1 MGLQPGNVASTDLQ
15 QLCRFQLGQRR
26 LARQPVP
33 QQDQLP
39 FPRRQPLDELPQPP
53 GLVLLLAPVLHAE
66 AVLQHVRKSQGR
78 VILARFQRFLQRD
91 RPAVLALP
99 PEIHPKLVFNA
110 PAGVGGE
117 PRLAGGVEGVHRLHQ
132 ADGADGDQIFLVAG
146 LGVVFFRHMGHQP
159 QIVPDEFLPRRAVS
173 RPQHGEG
180 LDLLP
185 RGQGLGKAPGLQMQR
200 QHQKLRGEKLQQ
212 RQQHSSTSRN
222 SSPIVYV
229 AKWEGST
236 KRMLCFS

>member
-26 LARQPVP
+26 LARQPVYRSKIS
-33 QQDQLP
+33 
-39 FPRRQPLDELPQPP
+39 FRSRAGSPLDELPQPP

-66 AVLQHVRKSQGR
+66 AVLQYVRKSQGR

-110 PAGVGGE
+110 SAGIGGE

-132 ADGADGDQIFLVAG
+132 ADGADGD
-146 LGVVFFRHMGHQP
+146 
-159 QIVPDEFLPRRAVS
+159 
-173 RPQHGEG
+173 
-180 LDLLP
+180 
-185 RGQGLGKAPGLQMQR
+185 
-200 QHQKLRGEKLQQ
+200 
-212 RQQHSSTSRN
+212 
-222 SSPIVYV
+222 
-229 AKWEGST
+229 
-236 KRMLCFS
+236 